1 MIFQIQIQQL
11 QNLCFPAPGHYK
23 DEQMIVKE
31 NSFVRLHSPILNRTQ
46 FHAFLIRDCIL
57 VILHRASAVNRIHK
71 TAVCRHDRSKK
82 IDFPD
87 LFILGVIAGKKLVEF
102 LSVRRPN
109 ACGSSGGS
117 AASVANATS
126 LASLGTDTGG
136 SIRLPSGVCG
146 LVGMRPTIGRVSLNG
161 IVPLAWSLDAC
172 GPITRSIRDNA
183 LMLGVLA
190 GEEPGDP
197 STAKRPGD
205 DFSRTIDRGVKGLR
219 IGILPEVLFQKDQP
233 AVVAAV
239 QRALETF
246 RSLGAEIVKCRVNRL
261 ELMPKAWSAVCYV
274 EATSFHQ
281 KNLRTCPLDYGD
293 DVRVLFQAGEFIS
306 GTTYVHA
313 QRYRRWLREQFRTLF
328 REQVDLLLFPTL
340 PFTAVPIGDYE
351 LIIHGVK
358 ENVLPL
364 SGTYVCYAPT
374 TGLPALTLPC
384 GLDERGLP
392 VGLQLLGDAFRED
405 VCYQA
410 GAAFESVFHLYD
422 RLPGIR
428 PESFC

>member
-1 MIFQIQIQQL
+1 M
-11 QNLCFPAPGHYK
+11 YK
-23 DEQMIVKE
+23 RQ
-31 NSFVRLHSPILNRTQ
+31 
-46 FHAFLIRDCIL
+46 
-57 VILHRASAVNRIHK
+57 
-71 TAVCRHDRSKK
+71 
-82 IDFPD
+82 
-87 LFILGVIAGKKLVEF
+87 
-102 LSVRRPN
+102 
-109 ACGSSGGS
+109 
-117 AASVANATS
+117 
-126 LASLGTDTGG
+126 
-136 SIRLPSGVCG
+136 
-146 LVGMRPTIGRVSLNG
+146 
-161 IVPLAWSLDAC
+161 
-172 GPITRSIRDNA
+172 
-183 LMLGVLA
+183 
-190 GEEPGDP
+190 
-197 STAKRPGD
+197 
-205 DFSRTIDRGVKGLR
+205 
-219 IGILPEVLFQKDQP
+219 
-233 AVVAAV
+233 
-239 QRALETF
+239 
-246 RSLGAEIVKCRVNRL
+246 
-261 ELMPKAWSAVCYV
+261 
-274 EATSFHQ
+274 
-281 KNLRTCPLDYGD
+281 DYGD

-428 PESFC
+428 PESCC